1 MTRNWNDYQRDQNPN
16 GRADLST
23 AVFIAVGIGC
33 LIVLWFAR

>member
-1 MTRNWNDYQRDQNPN
+1 MTRNWNDYERDQN

-33 LIVLWFAR
+33 LIVL